1 MRMGLPG
8 LAMALVFTLLSA
20 WSAAKLMLSPATE
33 LWKKIVAMLAMCVMA
48 SGFLE
53 PYLFITNVY
62 YHVTDFMFFFLTGYL
77 DFWSNCKQK
86 NQ

>member
-1 MRMGLPG
+1 MRMGFPG
-8 LAMALVFTLLSA
+8 LVMALVFTVLSGF
-20 WSAAKLMLSPATE
+20 SAAKLLLSSGTE

-62 YHVTDFMFFFLTGYL
+62 YHVTDFTFFFLTGYL
-77 DFWSNCKQK
+77 DFWCNRKK
-86 NQ
+86 T